1 MTVDAYSTGTL
12 GVTLVADEITVWQGL
27 VVEIIATFVLVLAIF
42 ASCDRLRSDHGGS
55 TALTIG
61 FVVTMDIPW
70 AVSHILVSSPLHSS
84 TPPPPLPVPPWGCS
98 CLITAAVA
106 DLSI

>member
-1 MTVDAYSTGTL
+1 MLTADAPSTGTL
-12 GVTLVADEITVWQGL
+12 GVTLIADEITVWQGL
-27 VVEIIATFVLVLAIF
+27 AVEIIATFVLVLAIF

-70 AVSHILVSSPLHSS
+70 AVSHLLVSSPLHSS
-84 TPPPPLPVPPWGCS
+84 PSRTPWVCPG
-98 CLITAAVA
+98 LITAAVA
-106 DLSI
+106 DLSS